1 MATPCPSRGVSVEGS
16 AVLAE
21 FLRNTEMGVINS
33 KLQEFHTADSK
44 SATTLGK
51 KDEKSK
57 FKVKVSCSTS
67 SSCLVSLPCPHRHK
81 YLETST
87 CPKSSCLHLPLLS
100 PNQSL
105 PVISF
110 QVTKKPVALKR
121 FDQAFV
127 KKPLPTRAQTPLVK
141 VKKLKK
147 PQRLGLY
154 HRLNQKL
161 NQNVQD
167 ELDQSEDSSTSST
180 TSDDLDSQ

>member
-1 MATPCPSRGVSVEGS
+1 
-16 AVLAE
+16 
-21 FLRNTEMGVINS
+21 MGVINS

-44 SATTLGK
+44 SATTQVGK
-51 KDEKSK
+51 KEEKSK
-57 FKVKVSCSTS
+57 FKVK
-67 SSCLVSLPCPHRHK
+67 
-81 YLETST
+81 
-87 CPKSSCLHLPLLS
+87 
-100 PNQSL
+100 
-105 PVISF
+105 
-110 QVTKKPVALKR
+110 VTKKPVALKR

-167 ELDQSEDSSTSST
+167 EVDQSEDSSTSST
-180 TSDDLDSQ
+180 TSADLDSQ